1 MAAISY
7 TINRLSPDFFKDY
20 NPIDF
25 PEIENKQNRPYMVLV
40 IKIENNTFA
49 LPLRTNIR
57 HNYGYK
63 FKNSNR
69 ETESS
74 SGIDYTK
81 AVIVNNQKYIGEET
95 FINSSEY
102 IEIDR
107 YKNSI
112 VSGFKR
118 YLDGYINFWKNG
130 GNSYSAKRY
139 QYSTLQY
146 FHAELGLE

>member
-1 MAAISY
+1 MTTISY
-7 TINRLSPDFFKDY
+7 TLNRLSSDFFKDH
-20 NPIDF
+20 NSIDF
-25 PEIENKQNRPYMVLV
+25 PEIENKQDRPYMVLV

-69 ETESS
+69 DTESV

-81 AVIVNNQKYIGEET
+81 AVILNDQKYIGEKA
-95 FINSSEY
+95 FINRSEY
-102 IEIDR
+102 LEIDQ

-118 YLDGYINFWKNG
+118 YLDGYIDFCKNG
-130 GNSYSAKRY
+130 GNYYSTKRY
-139 QYSTLQY
+139 RYTTLRY